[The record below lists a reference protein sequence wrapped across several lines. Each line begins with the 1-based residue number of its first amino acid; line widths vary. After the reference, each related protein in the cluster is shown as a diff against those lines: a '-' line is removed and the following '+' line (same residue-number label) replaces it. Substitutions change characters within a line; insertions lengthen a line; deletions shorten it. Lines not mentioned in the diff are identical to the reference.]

1 MKLYYPITVDL
12 YQPYPLPIMEAQ
24 QNNIGRGA
32 LVTLTAQ
39 GAVITPTEESIQL
52 YAKKPDGTIS
62 YLACTLTG
70 SQIECDF
77 TNQMLAL
84 PGMVQVELQMIGGE
98 SGAETEITTPI
109 FCVRVNPSNVDD
121 SAVESQDEFPALVT
135 ALAELA
141 DLKEHG
147 LKGDPGEAA
156 TIQVGTVTAS
166 DPGSTPQV
174 TNSGTEQDAVFNFVL
189 PRGEQGPTGP
199 AGPTQVY
206 FGARSS
212 FPETGQE
219 NMLYVDNT
227 VNPALAYIWNGSA
240 YIPAGGGGEIAYDN
254 AGAHNSIYRGKNL
267 GTTVTEEQW
276 EAISSGTFTDL
287 YIGDYW
293 VIGGV
298 NWRIAAFDYYL
309 NCGDTSFTKHHAVIV
324 PDTCL
329 YDAQMNATNVT
340 TGAYKGSAIYTANLA
355 QAKSTINSAF
365 GSSHVLSHRIYLS
378 NATSNGRAS
387 AGEWTDST
395 VDLMCEHMVYGSGIF
410 SPVSDGS
417 SVPNNYR
424 VEKGQLPLFALEP
437 SRICN
442 RATWWLRDVIT
453 AATFA
458 TVRYDGDAYYTNASN
473 SFGVRPAFCIG

>member
-39 GAVITPTEESIQL
+39 GAVITPTGESIQL

-156 TIQVGTVTAS
+156 TIQIGTVTAS
-166 DPGSTPQV
+166 DPGSNPQV

-206 FGARSS
+206 FGARNS

-227 VNPALAYIWNGSA
+227 VNPALAYIWNGSD
-240 YIPAGGGGEIAYDN
+240 YIPAGGGGEIAAADVTYSNTSSGLTAQTVQAAIDEN
-254 AGAHNSIYRGKNL
+254 A
-267 GTTVTEEQW
+267 
-276 EAISSGTFTDL
+276 EAISGLNSRYDIKSKTMEPQTINETGEVNTDL
-287 YIGDYW
+287 PISSTVILSAIVLDRTGWLVSPITASGDP
-293 VIGGV
+293 
-298 NWRIAAFDYYL
+298 NWRI
-309 NCGDTSFTKHHAVIV
+309 
-324 PDTCL
+324 
-329 YDAQMNATNVT
+329 
-340 TGAYKGSAIYTANLA
+340 
-355 QAKSTINSAF
+355 
-365 GSSHVLSHRIYLS
+365 RIYGLS
-378 NATSNGRAS
+378 GDATGN
-387 AGEWTDST
+387 
-395 VDLMCEHMVYGSGIF
+395 
-410 SPVSDGS
+410 
-417 SVPNNYR
+417 
-424 VEKGQLPLFALEP
+424 
-437 SRICN
+437 
-442 RATWWLRDVIT
+442 
-453 AATFA
+453 A
-458 TVRYDGDAYYTNASN
+458 TVRVYYIDVS
-473 SFGVRPAFCIG
+473 

>member
-39 GAVITPTEESIQL
+39 GAVITPTGESIQL
-52 YAKKPDGTIS
+52 YAKKPDDTIS

-166 DPGSTPQV
+166 EPGSTPQV
-174 TNSGTEQDAVFNFVL
+174 TNSGTEQDAVLNFVL
-189 PRGEQGPTGP
+189 PRGPQGPKGDD
-199 AGPTQVY
+199 GGLQV
-206 FGARSS
+206 SV
-212 FPETGQE
+212 E
-219 NMLYVDNT
+219 
-227 VNPALAYIWNGSA
+227 
-240 YIPAGGGGEIAYDN
+240 
-254 AGAHNSIYRGKNL
+254 
-267 GTTVTEEQW
+267 
-276 EAISSGTFTDL
+276 
-287 YIGDYW
+287 
-293 VIGGV
+293 
-298 NWRIAAFDYYL
+298 
-309 NCGDTSFTKHHAVIV
+309 
-324 PDTCL
+324 
-329 YDAQMNATNVT
+329 
-340 TGAYKGSAIYTANLA
+340 
-355 QAKSTINSAF
+355 
-365 GSSHVLSHRIYLS
+365 
-378 NATSNGRAS
+378 
-387 AGEWTDST
+387 DST
-395 VDLMCEHMVYGSGIF
+395 LIIS
-410 SPVSDGS
+410 
-417 SVPNNYR
+417 
-424 VEKGQLPLFALEP
+424 
-437 SRICN
+437 
-442 RATWWLRDVIT
+442 
-453 AATFA
+453 
-458 TVRYDGDAYYTNASN
+458 
-473 SFGVRPAFCIG
+473 

>member
-12 YQPYPLPIMEAQ
+12 YKPYPLPLVEAQ
-24 QNNIGRGA
+24 QNNIGRGV

-39 GAVITPTEESIQL
+39 GAVITPTGESIQL

-84 PGMVQVELQMIGGE
+84 PGIVQVELQMIGGE

-109 FCVRVNPSNVDD
+109 FCVKVNPSNVDD

-166 DPGSTPQV
+166 DPGSNPQV

-189 PRGEQGPTGP
+189 PRGEQGPKGP

-240 YIPAGGGGEIAYDN
+240 YIPAGGDGEIAAADVTYSNESSGLTAQTVQAAIDEN
-254 AGAHNSIYRGKNL
+254 A
-267 GTTVTEEQW
+267 
-276 EAISSGTFTDL
+276 EAISGLNSSNNVITDIL
-287 YIGDYW
+287 TA
-293 VIGGV
+293 GV
-298 NWRIAAFDYYL
+298 NISHNEHMVTLAISL
-309 NCGDTSFTKHHAVIV
+309 TSKT
-324 PDTCL
+324 
-329 YDAQMNATNVT
+329 
-340 TGAYKGSAIYTANLA
+340 YTANTWN
-355 QAKSTINSAF
+355 TIATIPEGLRPLTVLTFAGLNNSA
-365 GSSHVLSHRIYLS
+365 
-378 NATSNGRAS
+378 S
-387 AGEWTDST
+387 A
-395 VDLMCEHMVYGSGIF
+395 
-410 SPVSDGS
+410 DGS
-417 SVPNNYR
+417 NTP
-424 VEKGQLPLFALEP
+424 
-437 SRICN
+437 
-442 RATWWLRDVIT
+442 TWLRVSTNGQVQVYVFRDRTNIAPTGMISYVI
-453 AATFA
+453 
-458 TVRYDGDAYYTNASN
+458 
-473 SFGVRPAFCIG
+473 